1 MTLVNTV
8 TKTLRIDLGDRSY
21 PIHIGSGLLDQPSLL
36 RDALPTGPWLVVTN
50 ETVAPLYLPR
60 LRSAL
65 GNQPMAECILPDGEE
80 YKTLTT
86 LDRVYDALAAAR
98 ITRDG
103 AVVALGGGV
112 IGDIAGFAAA
122 TWNRGVAVAQVPT
135 TLLSQ
140 VDSSVGGKTA
150 VNHRAGKNLIGAFH
164 QPAVVVA
171 DLDSL
176 ATLPD
181 RELRAGLAEVI
192 KYGLIADVGFLD
204 WLEEALPQLLARDV
218 ATLARAVE
226 VSCATKAR
234 IVAMDER
241 ESGPRALLNLGHTF
255 GHAIEAAMGY
265 GTWLHGEAV
274 AAGMVLAAETSCAL
288 GWLSSADTQR
298 VRQLVSRAGLPTTA
312 PRLGVERAMELMSLD
327 KKVKAGRI
335 RLVLLQSLG
344 HAVVS
349 ADYDPNALQR
359 VLLQEMGT

>member
-1 MTLVNTV
+1 
-8 TKTLRIDLGDRSY
+8 
-21 PIHIGSGLLDQPSLL
+21 
-36 RDALPTGPWLVVTN
+36 
-50 ETVAPLYLPR
+50 
-60 LRSAL
+60 
-65 GNQPMAECILPDGEE
+65 
-80 YKTLTT
+80 
-86 LDRVYDALAAAR
+86 
-98 ITRDG
+98 
-103 AVVALGGGV
+103 
-112 IGDIAGFAAA
+112 
-122 TWNRGVAVAQVPT
+122 
-135 TLLSQ
+135 
-140 VDSSVGGKTA
+140 
-150 VNHRAGKNLIGAFH
+150 
-164 QPAVVVA
+164 
-171 DLDSL
+171 
-176 ATLPD
+176 
-181 RELRAGLAEVI
+181 
-192 KYGLIADVGFLD
+192 
-204 WLEEALPQLLARDV
+204 
-218 ATLARAVE
+218 
-226 VSCATKAR
+226 
-234 IVAMDER
+234 MDER